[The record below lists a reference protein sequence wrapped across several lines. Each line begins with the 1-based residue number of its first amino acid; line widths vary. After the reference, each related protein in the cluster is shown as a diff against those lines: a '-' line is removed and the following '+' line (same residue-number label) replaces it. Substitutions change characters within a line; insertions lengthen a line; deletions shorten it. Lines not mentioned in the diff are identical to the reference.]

1 MENAHIKES
10 GEVLSYF
17 GVTEETG
24 LSPDQV
30 TKNLSKYGYNGEE
43 KKKKGDGRWMDGC
56 KNGVGWSFGEWKEG
70 DVMNEVVEKRRRA
83 VQDSTLGF
91 REGGRHRGRSTMC
104 LRGLLGENLR
114 NRQKVEEEKWR
125 DD

>member
-43 KKKKGDGRWMDGC
+43 KKKKEMEDGWMDARMELDGALESG
-56 KNGVGWSFGEWKEG
+56 KKE
-70 DVMNEVVEKRRRA
+70 
-83 VQDSTLGF
+83 T
-91 REGGRHRGRSTMC
+91 
-104 LRGLLGENLR
+104 
-114 NRQKVEEEKWR
+114 
-125 DD
+125 

>member
-10 GEVLSYF
+10 EDVLSYF

-30 TKNLSKYGYNGEE
+30 NKNLSKYGYNGEE
-43 KKKKGDGRWMDGC
+43 KKKRWKMDGWMDGC

-70 DVMNEVVEKRRRA
+70 EVMNEVGEKRRRV
-83 VQDSTLGF
+83 VQDSTFGF
-91 REGGRHRGRSTMC
+91 REGGRCRGRSTVY
-104 LRGLLGENLR
+104 LRGLPRENFR
-114 NRQKVEEEKWR
+114 NRQKVEEE
-125 DD
+125 